1 MISRAPARQG
11 GPKQAVQQ
19 LLLIARGGGMDM
31 DSNIVQVCVGVNVL
45 SAYRELQTRRA
56 WHTWAMHHSIV
67 WVIFVL
73 PSPPFFCLPHTVYR
87 GLSSE

>member
-1 MISRAPARQG
+1 
-11 GPKQAVQQ
+11 
-19 LLLIARGGGMDM
+19 MDM

-67 WVIFVL
+67 WVILVL
-73 PSPPFFCLPHTVYR
+73 PSPPFFVSLTPCIGDSLV
-87 GLSSE
+87 SVIIV